1 MVQQLFN
8 TVYTQQA
15 NCKQGCIRVWTI
27 QSEPPFFS
35 QCQEA
40 SALGIVS
47 TRNSEK
53 KTNPFTFRVLF
64 NDELNS
70 LHRYDT
76 AQNYWFLH
84 RVVQRLSQNNLRIS
98 HRRRI

>member
-15 NCKQGCIRVWTI
+15 NYRQGCIRVWAI
-27 QSEPPFFS
+27 QGEPPFFS
-35 QCQEA
+35 QCQGA

-53 KTNPFTFRVLF
+53 KN
-64 NDELNS
+64 
-70 LHRYDT
+70 
-76 AQNYWFLH
+76 
-84 RVVQRLSQNNLRIS
+84 
-98 HRRRI
+98 